1 LSKPSPIT
9 RNLRPVQSRQNSVI
23 KSLRR
28 AFSRGELTEDGCC
41 AIESA
46 KVVEEAIRSNLRF
59 HAVVFSESA
68 AASKP
73 AEKLLAQIPS
83 GAETLVVPDDVFK
96 SAVDTESPQGVAG
109 LVYPR
114 DFKSSDLTT
123 PGSLVVVAAGIQD
136 PGNLGTIV
144 RSAEAFGAGGIILGE
159 QTVSRFNAKAIR
171 ASAGS
176 LFRVPSVASKL
187 SDAVAEL
194 RKKGFRLV
202 GTSSHKG
209 VPLNQAK
216 LTSSIALFIGS
227 EGSGLPASILAQMDE
242 LVTIPHSDKLE
253 SLNAGV
259 AASILLYEAARQR
272 RQAGASA

>member
-9 RNLRPVQSRQNSVI
+9 LRLRPVQSRQNPTI

-28 AFSRGELTEDGCC
+28 AFSHGELTEEGCC

-46 KVVEEAIRSNLRF
+46 KIVEEAIRSNLRF
-59 HAVVFSESA
+59 QALVFSESG
-68 AASKP
+68 ASPKA
-73 AEKLLAQIPS
+73 AEKLLAQLPADVES
-83 GAETLVVPDDVFK
+83 LVVPDDVFK
-96 SAVDTESPQGVAG
+96 SAVDTESPQGIAA

-114 DFKSSDLTT
+114 EFTVSDLTS

-144 RSAEAFGAGGIILGE
+144 RSAEAFGASGIILGE

-176 LFRVPSVASKL
+176 LFRLPSVASKL
-187 SDAVAEL
+187 SDAVSEL

-202 GTSSHKG
+202 GTSSHNG
-209 VPLNQAK
+209 VPLNEAK
-216 LTSSIALFIGS
+216 LSGSLALLIGS
-227 EGSGLPASILAQMDE
+227 EGSGLPSRILAQMDE
-242 LVTIPHSDKLE
+242 SLTIPHSDRLE

-272 RQAGASA
+272 QQAGASA